1 MGAITPSHPGRH
13 FSIVLYRLGWLLHAL
28 DLYRRMKQRDPSPLE
43 HCSPSEVRRLLY
55 QLLCE
60 SRMLQ
65 LNHNGGSEKAAK
77 DMQRE
82 LKEPRLSVYQ
92 GHNSILLGMS

>member
-1 MGAITPSHPGRH
+1 
-13 FSIVLYRLGWLLHAL
+13 
-28 DLYRRMKQRDPSPLE
+28 MKQRDPSPLE

-55 QLLCE
+55 QLLTE

-65 LNHNGGSEKAAK
+65 LNHNGGSEKTAK

-92 GHNSILLGMS
+92 GLNSILLEMS

>member
-1 MGAITPSHPGRH
+1 
-13 FSIVLYRLGWLLHAL
+13 
-28 DLYRRMKQRDPSPLE
+28 MKQRDPSPLE

-55 QLLCE
+55 QLLTE

-65 LNHNGGSEKAAK
+65 LNHNRGSEKVAK

-82 LKEPRLSVYQ
+82 PKEPRLSVYQ
-92 GHNSILLGMS
+92 GLISILLEMS

>member
-1 MGAITPSHPGRH
+1 MEGINIPKH
-13 FSIVLYRLGWLLHAL
+13 FVDVIHIRLGWFLHAL

-55 QLLCE
+55 QLLTE

-65 LNHNGGSEKAAK
+65 LNHNGGGGGEKAAK
-77 DMQRE
+77 DLQRE

-92 GHNSILLGMS
+92 GLNLILFEMS